1 MLVRLRLVR
10 LERPWLRRAMR
21 GCLLSLM
28 VGLLTGWYMLRRLVL
43 KLSVLWLSRLKL
55 LSGSVGNLW
64 TETGAHERELWL
76 PS

>member
-1 MLVRLRLVR
+1 
-10 LERPWLRRAMR
+10 
-21 GCLLSLM
+21 M

-64 TETGAHERELWL
+64 TETGAHERDLWL